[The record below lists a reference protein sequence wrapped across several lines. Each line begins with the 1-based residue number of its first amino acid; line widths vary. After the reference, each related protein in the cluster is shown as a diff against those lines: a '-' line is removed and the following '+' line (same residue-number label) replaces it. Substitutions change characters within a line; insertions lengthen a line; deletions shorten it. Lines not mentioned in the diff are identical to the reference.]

1 MKRRQFVYAGLA
13 GSLLAAA
20 GCTTTDPQKG
30 DGSPAAK
37 RARIDAG
44 VDEAL
49 NRLYSTVQGSRELG
63 NKARGI
69 LVFPNVV
76 AAGFIVGG
84 EYGEGA
90 LREGGRTTGYYSTAS
105 GSFGFQAGAQSKA
118 LIFMFMNQAELDR
131 FKSGSGWTAGVD
143 GSVAVVKAGI
153 NASID
158 TNTAR
163 APVVAFAITNA
174 GLMANLSVEGTKIS
188 KLDL

>member
-1 MKRRQFVYAGLA
+1 MKRRQFLYAGVTA
-13 GSLLAAA
+13 SLLAAA
-20 GCTTTDPQKG
+20 GCTTTNPENG

-37 RARIDAG
+37 RARIDSG
-44 VDEAL
+44 VNEAL
-49 NRLYSTVQGSRELG
+49 NRLYSTVEGSRELG
-63 NKARGI
+63 AKARGI

-84 EYGEGA
+84 EYGEGS

-118 LIFMFMNQAELDR
+118 LVFMFMNQAELDR
-131 FKSGSGWTAGVD
+131 FKSSNGWTAGVD
-143 GSVAVVKAGI
+143 GSVAVVKAGV
-153 NASID
+153 NAAID

-174 GLMANLSVEGTKIS
+174 GLMANLSVEGTKIT
-188 KLDL
+188 KLNL

>member
-1 MKRRQFVYAGLA
+1 MNRRHLLSASVMAGILA
-13 GSLLAAA
+13 LA
-20 GCTTTDPQKG
+20 GCTTTNPDTSG
-30 DGSPAAK
+30 ISPADK
-37 RARIDAG
+37 RARINTGAE
-44 VDEAL
+44 EAL
-49 NRLYSTVQGSRELG
+49 NRLYAAVPGSREMAS
-63 NKARGI
+63 KARGI

-76 AAGFIVGG
+76 AAGFVIGG

-131 FKSGSGWTAGVD
+131 FKNSNGWKAGVD
-143 GSVAVVKAGI
+143 GSVAVVKAGV
-153 NASID
+153 NAGID

-163 APVVAFAITNA
+163 SPVVAFALTNA
-174 GLMANLSVEGTKIS
+174 GLMANLTVEGTKVS